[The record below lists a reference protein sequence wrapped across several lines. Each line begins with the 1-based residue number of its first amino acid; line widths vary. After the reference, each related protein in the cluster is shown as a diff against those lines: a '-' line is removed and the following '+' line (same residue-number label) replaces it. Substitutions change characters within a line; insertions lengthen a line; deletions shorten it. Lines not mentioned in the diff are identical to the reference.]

1 MRLVFFHCLIV
12 ATLWGAWFTTI
23 GVRNAR
29 AVTML
34 GPVTAKLSF
43 VAHAADLGVGYTWG
57 HGVLT
62 YAGRHYPFNVVGG
75 SAGAVGFS
83 LEKSVGVV
91 YNLQRVED
99 FVGVYWALSGEVTV
113 GKGVCSSL
121 MENEEN
127 VRIRLKG
134 HCVGGRISASPSR
147 LTITWGKPT
156 IQRVFHKE
164 TFRKTH

>member
-1 MRLVFFHCLIV
+1 
-12 ATLWGAWFTTI
+12 
-23 GVRNAR
+23 
-29 AVTML
+29 
-34 GPVTAKLSF
+34 
-43 VAHAADLGVGYTWG
+43 
-57 HGVLT
+57 
-62 YAGRHYPFNVVGG
+62 FNVVGG

-127 VRIRLKG
+127 VRIRLKA

-147 LTITWGKPT
+147 LTIKWDKPT
-156 IQRVFHKE
+156 IQRVFHKA

>member
-1 MRLVFFHCLIV
+1 MRLVFFRSLIV
-12 ATLWGAWFTTI
+12 LTLWGTCLTTLEAKNAW
-23 GVRNAR
+23 
-29 AVTML
+29 AVTVL

-43 VAHAADLGVGYTWG
+43 VVRAANLGVGYTWG

-62 YAGRHYPFNVVGG
+62 YAGRRYPFKVVGG

-147 LTITWGKPT
+147 LTIKWSKPIT
-156 IQRVFHKE
+156 QRVFHE
-164 TFRKTH
+164 ATSG